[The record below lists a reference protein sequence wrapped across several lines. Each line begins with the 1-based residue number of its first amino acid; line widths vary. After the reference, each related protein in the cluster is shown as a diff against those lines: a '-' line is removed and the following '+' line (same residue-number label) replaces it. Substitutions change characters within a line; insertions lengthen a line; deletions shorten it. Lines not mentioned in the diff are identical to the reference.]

1 MNVSK
6 YWDIIMTK
14 ALPKTME
21 VH

>member
-6 YWDIIMTK
+6 HWDIIMTK